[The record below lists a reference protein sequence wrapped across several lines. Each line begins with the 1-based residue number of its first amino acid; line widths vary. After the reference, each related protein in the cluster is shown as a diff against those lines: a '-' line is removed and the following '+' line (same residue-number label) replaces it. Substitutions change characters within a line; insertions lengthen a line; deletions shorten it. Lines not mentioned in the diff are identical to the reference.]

1 MTNTSQSFKF
11 NLATPNL
18 FLLIAFDSSINH
30 TQGVINL
37 ELIKSSLKFMLED
50 IFQWFLKTVNANIGK
65 QIKCKWK
72 LIFKIS
78 TILQTTLA
86 QKNKNKG
93 SCSSSVFRVHACFTV
108 CLAHCLSICLGII
121 FVNTVWAHTQTQ
133 AHAHKPFITCPRLW
147 IISALQGQGDAAG
160 KLKSERSAGFDLSVL
175 PNPSDED
182 RNRPMLSLFKCW
194 WLETFPYL
202 IFNGTYLSSATS

>member
-133 AHAHKPFITCPRLW
+133 AHAHMHTNHSSP
-147 IISALQGQGDAAG
+147 AQD
-160 KLKSERSAGFDLSVL
+160 SE
-175 PNPSDED
+175 
-182 RNRPMLSLFKCW
+182 LSLRFKVKEMQQVNW
-194 WLETFPYL
+194 SLRGQQGL
-202 IFNGTYLSSATS
+202 ISLFYPIRAMKTGIDRCFLCLNVDD

>member
-72 LIFKIS
+72 LILKIS

-133 AHAHKPFITCPRLW
+133 AHAHMHTNHSSP
-147 IISALQGQGDAAG
+147 AQD
-160 KLKSERSAGFDLSVL
+160 SE
-175 PNPSDED
+175 
-182 RNRPMLSLFKCW
+182 LSLRFKVKEMQQVNW
-194 WLETFPYL
+194 SLRGQQGL
-202 IFNGTYLSSATS
+202 ISLFYPIRAMKTGIDRCFHCLNVDD